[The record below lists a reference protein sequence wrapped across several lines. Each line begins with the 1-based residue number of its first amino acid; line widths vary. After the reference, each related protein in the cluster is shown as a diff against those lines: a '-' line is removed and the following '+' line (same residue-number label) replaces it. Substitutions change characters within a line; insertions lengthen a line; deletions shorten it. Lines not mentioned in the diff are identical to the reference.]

1 MIVEKYTV
9 NYEMIEGQT
18 VLSSSDVIYQDV
30 YSADMCAKLCSNYQ
44 GFDYDCKSFDYC
56 DYLSTCYLGK
66 THYYDVPKADIQMTP
81 SCTHYSSKLMCCSM
95 CHVYKYH
102 QYLPYLLIN
111 CYGIQKNDQT
121 QCRASN
127 ILYLMFCFNTFPK
140 RR

>member
-1 MIVEKYTV
+1 MCLSKHVIVEKYTV

-81 SCTHYSSKLMCCSM
+81 DCTHYSSE
-95 CHVYKYH
+95 
-102 QYLPYLLIN
+102 LIPSPN
-111 CYGIQKNDQT
+111 VSNEALFVWSSSVCQSIYGHSFRPQT
-121 QCRASN
+121 
-127 ILYLMFCFNTFPK
+127 
-140 RR
+140 

>member
-1 MIVEKYTV
+1 
-9 NYEMIEGQT
+9 MIEGQT

-66 THYYDVPKADIQMTP
+66 THYYDVPKADIQLTP

-95 CHVYKYH
+95 CYASEYH
-102 QYLPYLLIN
+102 
-111 CYGIQKNDQT
+111 
-121 QCRASN
+121 
-127 ILYLMFCFNTFPK
+127 LYLSYL
-140 RR
+140 